1 MIISRK
7 TTSARP
13 SGLSPQK
20 AGPSLQ
26 SRVAK
31 TTNQTRMATQMGVLG
46 SGGDVVV
53 FTMANA
59 TGAAVNY
66 VIGDAIGAVALQ
78 LGKTV
83 VNPTSSNIL
92 NPATLKA
99 LYNTRPVQVSSM
111 NLQTSSTAAQF
122 AQPISYGYIDNDGS
136 AYNKPIVIGVFESP
150 SDQNPLI
157 RPVDF
162 RGFSLDIVLSQ
173 TSGLFFTVLAG
184 ETLTAYVVYGAQTV

>member
-1 MIISRK
+1 MVIRK
-7 TTSARP
+7 GTNTRP

-20 AGPSLQ
+20 AGPTLQ
-26 SRVAK
+26 SRIAK

-46 SGGDVVV
+46 SGGDTVV

-59 TGAAVNY
+59 TGAPVQY
-66 VIGDAIGAVALQ
+66 VLGDAIGAVALQ
-78 LGKTV
+78 LGRTV

-99 LYNTRPVQVSSM
+99 LYATRPVQVSSI
-111 NLQTSSTAAQF
+111 NLQTSSTSAQF
-122 AQPISYGYIDNDGS
+122 AQPIAYGYIDNDGS
-136 AYNKPIVIGVFESP
+136 AYSKPIVIGVFESP

-162 RGFSLDIVLSQ
+162 RGYSLDIILSQ